1 MSLPKLCKG
10 FVPKGPEGAAGNFS
24 AWCRVGPEYISANNT
39 EGQDGMD
46 GINDLMQT
54 EIYGG
59 KALADLV
66 TLEFLAEV
74 LGSVVA
80 AVIILIA
87 GFIVAGWVKRRI
99 VAVGDAHAKFDVTLF
114 HFLGNL
120 ARYAVLGFA
129 LLFVLN
135 TFGVKTTSIIA
146 AIGAAGLAIGLAM
159 QGALSNVA
167 AGVMII
173 LFRPFNLGD
182 FIEVDGQMGTVKDIN
197 LNNTVLASLGNLKV
211 IIPNSEVWGN
221 TITNYSSFPTRR
233 AEWTFGVGYG
243 ADLALAERV
252 IRDTIMGDSRS
263 HSDPEPFIQVN
274 ELNSSSVDFLV
285 RVWVDAADYFQYQ
298 ADMKRKVKEA
308 LDAAGV
314 DIPFPTRTIVHA
326 DQAGIDE
333 EASEAA

>member
-1 MSLPKLCKG
+1 MNS
-10 FVPKGPEGAAGNFS
+10 F
-24 AWCRVGPEYISANNT
+24 
-39 EGQDGMD
+39 
-46 GINDLMQT
+46 NDLMQT

-59 KALADLV
+59 KSLSDLV
-66 TLEFLAEV
+66 TLEFLAEM

-80 AVIILIA
+80 AVVILLA
-87 GFIVAGWVKRRI
+87 GFIVASWVKRRI
-99 VAVGDAHAKFDVTLF
+99 VTLGDTHANLDVTLF

-120 ARYAVLGFA
+120 ARYVVLAFA

-173 LFRPFNLGD
+173 LFRPFKLGD
-182 FIEVDGQMGTVKDIN
+182 FIEVDGEMGTVMDIN
-197 LNNTVLASLGNLKV
+197 LNNTVLAGLSNLKV

-221 TITNYSSFPTRR
+221 TITNYSSFDTRR

-243 ADLALAERV
+243 ANLAVAERV
-252 IRDTIMGDSRS
+252 IRETIMGDSRS
-263 HSDPEPFIQVN
+263 HSEPEPFIQVN

-285 RVWVDAADYFQYQ
+285 RVWVDAEEYFQYQ

-326 DQAGIDE
+326 EPDSQED
-333 EASEAA
+333 EASKAA